1 MGTASWEQHR
11 FLKNASPVYCIFFV
25 NFRSEICLFHERFF
39 QVDERNE
46 DLTEDNLI
54 LSEDLA
60 EDCLSVQDVISC
72 VNPERSNN
80 LLYNLH
86 VLATISFL
94 SYNLLS

>member
-1 MGTASWEQHR
+1 MQVQSLAFFSSTFERNSWD
-11 FLKNASPVYCIFFV
+11 
-25 NFRSEICLFHERFF
+25 FF